1 MGIATKIK
9 EYFLDVYSEPTKTKS
24 LNGEYGFNGI
34 GFVPVDSIGNYT
46 VLNGNNNAY
55 SKVGIVYMIISKTAR
70 RCGEAILEHKQDDD
84 DKTPIKNSPFLK
96 ELKKPNPVQSQSE
109 FIAEIASYK
118 LLRGQYY
125 IWIDK
130 VIGRNFYWVIPTS
143 QVQKAGEFYKVLG
156 KYTIPKEQIHHYRDF
171 VPEYMC
177 YDESVSLSPLEVAGI
192 NLRIIDYASAA
203 NYKTLRGGAVQG
215 VAYEEPIQGE
225 IPATPDQVKELRDLL
240 IKRYNS
246 PETHGEVTIHSH
258 KIGYTPF
265 GLKPAEL
272 MILENIMF
280 NEERICDILNY
291 PRILLGDKGGSLGG
305 NIRTEAKKEFILDA
319 VFPVLSTITQSL
331 TTIFE
336 LKDSSIAWDRDS
348 FPEMQIDW
356 VSTSQAL
363 DRMPYLLY
371 NEKRKIVGHEP
382 RPEFENIILM
392 PANLTTLEELE
403 NGGMPPAGDSIDN
416 TGDYGNQ

>member
-1 MGIATKIK
+1 MGIATKFK
-9 EYFLDVYSEPTKTKS
+9 ELFLDVYTEPIKTKS
-24 LNGEYGFNGI
+24 LTGEYGFNGMN
-34 GFVPVDSIGNYT
+34 FVPVDSIGNYT

-55 SKVGIVYMIISKTAR
+55 SKVGIVYMIISKTAKR
-70 RCGEAILEHKQDDD
+70 VGDAILEHKQDDD
-84 DKTPIKNSPFLK
+84 DKTPIKNSPILK
-96 ELKKPNPVQSQSE
+96 ELKQPNPSQNLSE
-109 FIAEIASYK
+109 FLAEIASYK

-125 IWIDK
+125 IWKEK
-130 VIGRNFYWVIPTS
+130 VIGRSFYWVIPPS
-143 QVQKAGEFYKVLG
+143 QISKVGDNYKVLG
-156 KYTIPKEQIHHYRDF
+156 KYTIAKDDIYHYRDF
-171 VPEYMC
+171 VPDYMA
-177 YDESVSLSPLEVAGI
+177 YDESVTLSPLEVAGL
-192 NLRIIDYASAA
+192 NLRVIDYASAA

-215 VAYEEPIQGE
+215 VAYEEPITGE

-240 IKRYNS
+240 VKRYNS

-305 NIRTEAKKEFILDA
+305 NIRTEAKKEWVLDA
-319 VFPVLSTITQSL
+319 VFPILSTITQSF
-331 TTIFE
+331 TTIFQ
-336 LKDSSIAWDRDS
+336 LKDSSITWDRDS

-363 DRMPYLLY
+363 ERMPYLDF
-371 NEKRKIVGHEP
+371 NEKRKVIGYEP
-382 RPEFENIILM
+382 KPEFEGQIFM
-392 PANLTTLEELE
+392 PANITTLEELI
-403 NGGMPPAGDSIDN
+403 NGGASDLDELDPMGDFE
-416 TGDYGNQ
+416 